1 MFFLGENV
9 RSVVVNRAFN
19 LSIFYSLVW
28 KRFAMSF
35 WKWAHFVEEGFRFML
50 KQLVFNC
57 HQTPNWVSRR
67 TKIFHFLLK
76 KVYNSCI
83 RHFFLHF
90 DLLMAMPM
98 YIHCYTNCIYY
109 MLVWGLQAHG
119 SLYIIRYELALW
131 HFNQRYVN
139 YAVMIGGS
147 Q

>member
-50 KQLVFNC
+50 KQLVLNC
-57 HQTPNWVSRR
+57 HQTPNWLSRR
-67 TKIFHFLLK
+67 TKIFHFLFK

-90 DLLMAMPM
+90 YLSMAMPM
-98 YIHCYTNCIYY
+98 YIYT
-109 MLVWGLQAHG
+109 
-119 SLYIIRYELALW
+119 SLYKLYILYASLGASGIIVVYTSSVTNLLCDILISAMWIMLW
-131 HFNQRYVN
+131 W
-139 YAVMIGGS
+139 
-147 Q
+147 